1 MSKTYSS
8 AFFLDV
14 IKAVHGKEVVNT
26 RINTNLVHHGD
37 TGLNGAETTQRTLST
52 NTVTAAERRVY
63 DAADRAGVQQQHHV
77 THASFMARIC
87 GDR

>member
-14 IKAVHGKEVVNT
+14 IKAVHGKEVINA

-63 DAADRAGVQQQHHV
+63 DTADRE
-77 THASFMARIC
+77 
-87 GDR
+87 

>member
-1 MSKTYSS
+1 MSITYSS

-14 IKAVHGKEVVNT
+14 IKAVHGKEVINA

-63 DAADRAGVQQQHHV
+63 DTADRE
-77 THASFMARIC
+77 
-87 GDR
+87 